1 MSETTAPNDLLGS
14 PITSVT
20 SYDLPDYITNP
31 STDLSGFLQDY
42 YASMVNPQN
51 GLVGGYGQNRV
62 AGIDPLQQSALDQVG
77 NAVGG
82 WGQLFGQGT
91 DMMNQAGQKM
101 SMFGTYDPNQMQQHL
116 NPYLNGV
123 LSQMETM
130 GNRNLT
136 ENVLPQVN
144 STFAGAGQF
153 GSTRNADFTN
163 RAIRDNQQA
172 ISNAQGT
179 AMNQAYGQAGQDYLN
194 WNNAGQNTA
203 NAMGSLGQNIGQTAL
218 AGGVQNWNDLSNA
231 YNMGSS
237 NRAINQE
244 GLTAN
249 YEDWQNQWKM
259 PMDAANNMSSILSQ
273 LKSGVTPTQ
282 YQAKTQTTDPN
293 ASWYS
298 ALDSVL
304 GTVLAGK

>member
-1 MSETTAPNDLLGS
+1 MAEENIQPNPLLGS
-14 PITSVT
+14 PLTQVT
-20 SYDLPDYITNP
+20 SYDLPDYITGP
-31 STDLSGFLQDY
+31 STDLAGFLQDY
-42 YASMVNPQN
+42 YASMINPQT
-51 GLVGGYGQNRV
+51 GMVGGYGQNRV
-62 AGIDPLQQSALDQVG
+62 AGIDPLQQLAIGQVN

-82 WGQLFGQGT
+82 WGSLFGQGT
-91 DMMNQAGQKM
+91 NMMTQAGQQLG
-101 SMFGTYDPNQMQQHL
+101 SIGQYDPNKMQQHL

-123 LSQMETM
+123 LTQMETM

-144 STFAGAGQF
+144 STFAGVGQF

-179 AMNQAYGQAGQDYLN
+179 AMNQAYGQAGQDYLG
-194 WNNAGQNTA
+194 WNNAGQSSATA
-203 NAMGSLGQNIGQTAL
+203 LGSLGQATGQTAL

-231 YNMGSS
+231 FNMGGA
-237 NRAINQE
+237 NRAITQE
-244 GLTAN
+244 GLTAD

-259 PMDAANNMSSILSQ
+259 PLEAGNSLAGILGQ
-273 LKSGVTPTQ
+273 LKSGVQPTQ
-282 YQAKTQTTDPN
+282 FQAKTQTTDPN

-298 ALDSVL
+298 ALESVL
-304 GTVLAGK
+304 GKVLT

>member
-1 MSETTAPNDLLGS
+1 MTETATPNTKLGS

-20 SYDLPDYITNP
+20 SYDLPDYITQP
-31 STDLSGFLQDY
+31 STDLAGFLQDY
-42 YASMVNPQN
+42 YASMIDPQT

-62 AGIDPLQQSALDQVG
+62 AGIDPLQQSALGQVN
-77 NAVGG
+77 NAVGS
-82 WGQLFGQGT
+82 WGSLFGQGT
-91 DMMNQAGQKM
+91 DIMTQAGQKM
-101 SMFGTYDPNQMQQHL
+101 GTMGRYDPNQMQQHM

-179 AMNQAYGQAGQDYLN
+179 AMNQAYNQASTDYLN
-194 WNNAGQNTA
+194 WNNAGQSAA
-203 NAMGSLGQNIGQTAL
+203 NSMGSIGQNIGQTAL
-218 AGGVQNWNDLSNA
+218 AGGIQNWNDLTNA
-231 YNMGSS
+231 FNMGSS

-244 GLTAN
+244 GLTAG
-249 YEDWQNQWKM
+249 YEDWQNQWKQ
-259 PMDAANNMSSILSQ
+259 PLDAANSLSGILSQ

-282 YQAKTQTTDPN
+282 YQAKAQTIDPN